1 MAEVKDMSIHL
12 TAERLTTE
20 LKDMDIYKGFYEN
33 LQRLVATSKV
43 KETDFK
49 ETLIDAMK
57 QTGLETEL
65 RNTVY
70 HWLRSHKNPSNV
82 KEPLVYLRKAQAQW
96 EKRINKSL
104 NSMAAEIKVNLSQ
117 LRTPEEK
124 QEMMDKWNELSVY
137 DIDLSQYRPVYA
149 PKDFLEVLLWIRS
162 PNYKP
167 IDGLLSWEFIHLP
180 MKVKT
185 LRELKKFYKELSRG
199 EAMMGMDI
207 NGENPHYQHTYNER
221 ALLGERV
228 LACRHAPVTQEYLK
242 KGAPR
247 SLRAR
252 LWAQVLGAE
261 TGPQEEKYF
270 QGLKALVM
278 QYNLMTDKLI
288 IKDVQLT
295 ASNDHQYFVFEDVL
309 YQVMLCFSR
318 DTAVLD
324 VFQHSCATPIHGI
337 LKGKTPVLENTVIY
351 PPNGITPYHGFTMYA
366 TPFCYLY
373 DDPIQLYFVF
383 RAFYMRYWFRLHEV
397 SSHPQGVLSM
407 CLLFERLLHKHE
419 PELWVHFKKHS
430 VQPIRLAFKWI
441 MRTFSGHLP
450 PEQVLYLWDL
460 ILGYDSMEVVPLLA
474 VNILSIRRENLLSV
488 TSLQNFESVLADLSS
503 IHVIPLLQMCLVNY
517 ESDANLSLSCAPTG
531 RQPKS
536 KDGNSP
542 KS

>member
-1 MAEVKDMSIHL
+1 
-12 TAERLTTE
+12 
-20 LKDMDIYKGFYEN
+20 
-33 LQRLVATSKV
+33 
-43 KETDFK
+43 
-49 ETLIDAMK
+49 MK

-70 HWLRSHKNPSNV
+70 HWLRSHKNPNQV

-117 LRTPEEK
+117 LRTPEER
-124 QEMMDKWNELSVY
+124 QELMDKWNELSVY
-137 DIDLSQYRPVYA
+137 DIVLS
-149 PKDFLEVLLWIRS
+149 
-162 PNYKP
+162 
-167 IDGLLSWEFIHLP
+167 
-180 MKVKT
+180 
-185 LRELKKFYKELSRG
+185 
-199 EAMMGMDI
+199 
-207 NGENPHYQHTYNER
+207 
-221 ALLGERV
+221 
-228 LACRHAPVTQEYLK
+228 CRHAPVTQEYLK

-247 SLRAR
+247 SLRAK

-261 TGPQEEKYF
+261 TGPQ
-270 QGLKALVM
+270 
-278 QYNLMTDKLI
+278 
-288 IKDVQLT
+288 DVQLT

-324 VFQHSCATPIHGI
+324 VFQHSCATPIHGV
-337 LKGKTPVLENTVIY
+337 LKGKTAMLENTVIY
-351 PPNGITPYHGFTMYA
+351 PPNGITPYHGFTMYGTSDHTDPLLEGGRARPGQLRLSGVKPKERRNCYLVITRGYYLIRSSKLVIHTYFSFIYIYFCIQRTFHTYILIFCIFLKFLHISLYIFPA

-373 DDPIQLYFVF
+373 DDPVQLYFVF

-397 SSHPQGVLSM
+397 SSHSQGILSM

-430 VQPIRLAFKWI
+430 VQPIRLVFKWI

-460 ILGYDSMEVVPLLA
+460 ILGNDSMEIVPLLA

-488 TSLQNFESVLADLSS
+488 TSMQNFESVLADLSS
-503 IHVIPLLQMCLVNY
+503 IHVMPLLQMCLVNY
-517 ESDANLSLSCAPTG
+517 ESDANLSLSCPPTG
-531 RQPKS
+531 RQPMKP
-536 KDGNSP
+536 KEPPESP